1 VAFAAGE
8 VYVSGLPREGAGDA
22 KQEDTMSEPTQLRR
36 FRASLIDNADSSAGW
51 RYRKAR
57 EFPWD
62 ARNVESGKSLRRLR
76 RALTELP
83 PDDALW
89 SRYAAVWSEAAA
101 EDRLRFVEIE
111 HEMLHSYGFSYRGA
125 AGNAERFLFDLVRAL
140 ELELRAFTPAP
151 RMH

>member
-1 VAFAAGE
+1 MYQVVPGKGQAYAT
-8 VYVSGLPREGAGDA
+8 
-22 KQEDTMSEPTQLRR
+22 QEDEMNEPTQVRRLR
-36 FRASLIDNADSSAGW
+36 ANLIGNADTSAGW

-76 RALTELP
+76 KALSELP

-89 SRYAAVWSEAAA
+89 SRYAAAWSAATA

-140 ELELRAFTPAP
+140 ELESPAFAPAA
-151 RMH
+151 RMN